1 MATIHGSNGDEWR
14 WGSDGNDV
22 ILLYGGDDTCAGRDG
37 DDFIFGH
44 DGHDFLHGDAGNDV
58 LDGGAGYDVL
68 KGDGGNDTLVGGMDN
83 DVMYGGVGADK
94 FVTTSIVDMWG
105 VGDRISDFHWW
116 EGDKIDLR
124 GIDAKAHSSW
134 DSSTWGDQAF
144 SWVGHTGSAPI
155 ALGKGQLGY
164 YKDADFGYSYVY
176 GNVDGDPTFEF
187 FIWVSLDVS
196 FIRSDFQL

>member
-1 MATIHGSNGDEWR
+1 MATIHGSDRDEWR

-22 ILLYGGDDTCAGRDG
+22 ILLYGGDDTCAGEDG

-44 DGHDFLHGDAGNDV
+44 DGTDFLHGDAGNDV
-58 LDGGAGYDVL
+58 LDGGAGFDVL
-68 KGDGGNDTLVGGMDN
+68 KGDGGNDTLVGEQFADELW
-83 DVMYGGVGADK
+83 GGLGADT
-94 FVTTSIVDMWG
+94 FRFNSIGPGVAGNLLVD
-105 VGDRISDFHWW
+105 FKWW

-124 GIDAKAHSSW
+124 GIDAKAHSLW

-144 SWVGHTGSAPI
+144 SWVGYTGSAPN

-164 YKDADFGYSYVY
+164 YKEAGSTYVY
-176 GNVDGDPTFEF
+176 GNVDGDPTFEV